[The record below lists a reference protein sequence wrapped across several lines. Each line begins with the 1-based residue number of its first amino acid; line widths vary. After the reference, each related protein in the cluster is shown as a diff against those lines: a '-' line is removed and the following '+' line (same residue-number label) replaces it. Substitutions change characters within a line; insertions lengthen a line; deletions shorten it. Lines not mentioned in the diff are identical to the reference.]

1 MSTELGDFAAVIRA
15 DVDSND
21 PLDGAPLW
29 ARSLHAETVATR
41 ETLEAIL
48 AKVDAITD
56 DVKPTIEKLSSSP
69 LFRMLGGK

>member
-1 MSTELGDFAAVIRA
+1 MSAELVPM
-15 DVDSND
+15 DVD

-48 AKVDAITD
+48 AKVDAITE
-56 DVKPTIEKLSSSP
+56 DVKPTIDKLSTSP